1 MLIGRIG
8 RKSRIRQDRAESDKI
23 WQNRAGESQAGDI
36 TGLQK
41 KQTLQRNVCFSMYI
55 KDD

>member
-8 RKSRIRQDRAESDKI
+8 RKSRIRQDRVKQVI
-23 WQNRAGESQAGDI
+23 
-36 TGLQK
+36 LQVYKK
-41 KQTLQRNVCFSMYI
+41 KQTLQRNVCFLMYI